1 MDLLEELTL
10 ERQGRRLALSKR
22 CAKRQQI
29 ASYKETMSR
38 QVQNLAD
45 QINQQGPFVA
55 QAVTWAE
62 RLLTARGPV
71 AHQKAKAHLDALL
84 AARRPQAHRRDPIA
98 LDLCPTAVT
107 PATFLAHIVHDLSTP
122 LGLSL
127 IHI

>member
-10 ERQGRRLALSKR
+10 ERQGRRLALSER

-29 ASYKETMSR
+29 ASFKETMSR

-55 QAVTWAE
+55 QAVTWVE

-71 AHQKAKAHLDALL
+71 AHQKAKY
-84 AARRPQAHRRDPIA
+84 
-98 LDLCPTAVT
+98 CY
-107 PATFLAHIVHDLSTP
+107 F
-122 LGLSL
+122 
-127 IHI
+127 